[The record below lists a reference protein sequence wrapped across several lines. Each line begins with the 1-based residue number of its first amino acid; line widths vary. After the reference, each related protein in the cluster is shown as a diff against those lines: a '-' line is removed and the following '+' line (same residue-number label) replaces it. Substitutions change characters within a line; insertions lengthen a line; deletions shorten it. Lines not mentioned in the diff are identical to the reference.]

1 MELKIFWTD
10 YAKAELKENFKYLR
24 EKSGLSVA
32 KNKIKKNSF
41 ANVKVKK
48 NKQKLDKLSQC

>member
-10 YAKAELKENFKYLR
+10 FAKAELKENFKYLR

-41 ANVKVKK
+41 ANVKV
-48 NKQKLDKLSQC
+48 